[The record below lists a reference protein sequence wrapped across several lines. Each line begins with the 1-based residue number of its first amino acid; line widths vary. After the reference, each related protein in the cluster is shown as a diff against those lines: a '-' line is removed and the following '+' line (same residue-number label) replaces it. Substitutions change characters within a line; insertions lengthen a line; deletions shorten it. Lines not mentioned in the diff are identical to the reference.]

1 MWKEAAVAWFEIL
14 YQQLCGGTEENHGN
28 VFQYGGSQDR
38 DLYTGS
44 PEYETGLLNTPRRFW
59 HFAHGRL
66 VFLCSY
72 YYVYKCTCHC
82 RTFSSADVLHPVR
95 CVDFCFAKYS
105 AYWKN
110 YFWCNGQRP
119 PLLTRGV
126 RRSCDGRKF
135 FLLSYDSGVQVARI
149 TNEFV
154 VAPMVASGGVLWWW
168 VSQESGF
175 GRRECVSTFNSLYTE
190 IL

>member
-1 MWKEAAVAWFEIL
+1 VERSGRGLIWDTIPAVVWG
-14 YQQLCGGTEENHGN
+14 YWGK
-28 VFQYGGSQDR
+28 
-38 DLYTGS
+38 
-44 PEYETGLLNTPRRFW
+44 PRERLSIW
-59 HFAHGRL
+59 RVPRQRL
-66 VFLCSY
+66 VHGISGIRNGIVKHSAALLTLCARSIGFLCSY